1 MMTIIQRGS
10 PERAIQKRPFRCQNC
25 GAVWLADR
33 EDFRLGMLMGRWEAA
48 CRCPGCGA
56 ADQPEDRPEK
66 FRDTVER
73 AAMADEIAEQ
83 IKLM

>member
-10 PERAIQKRPFRCQNC
+10 PERTIQKRPFRCGNC
-25 GAVWLADR
+25 GAVWIA
-33 EDFRLGMLMGRWEAA
+33 EAGDFHLLLIMGSRVAY
-48 CRCPGCGA
+48 CDCPDCGA
-56 ADQPEDRPEK
+56 AEQPEDKPEK

-83 IKLM
+83 MRLM